1 MLDLIRKL
9 RAGCGT
15 AVRIKPYLSRE
26 ALLLLYHT
34 LIESHL
40 RHCMVNWC
48 FGNKTLVMKLQAICN
63 KFIRLIFNLKTHTQC
78 ETYND

>member
-9 RAGCGT
+9 RAGYGM
-15 AVRIKPYLSRE
+15 AVRIKPYRSRE

-40 RHCMVNWC
+40 RYCMFNWC
-48 FGNKTLVMKLQAICN
+48 FGNKIASKEIAILKLQ
-63 KFIRLIFNLKTHTQC
+63 
-78 ETYND
+78 

>member
-9 RAGCGT
+9 QAGYGT

-40 RHCMVNWC
+40 RYCMANWC
-48 FGNKTLVMKLQAICN
+48 FGNKTLVMKLQAKCN
-63 KFIRLIFNLKTHTQC
+63 KFIR
-78 ETYND
+78 